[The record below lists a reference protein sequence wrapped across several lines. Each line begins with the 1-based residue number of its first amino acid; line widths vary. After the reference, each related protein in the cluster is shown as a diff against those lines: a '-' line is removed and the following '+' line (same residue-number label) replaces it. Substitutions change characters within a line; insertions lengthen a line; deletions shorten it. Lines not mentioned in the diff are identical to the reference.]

1 MELCIFVGNVEST
14 KPTKNLMRIAEY
26 IDTHQLKAELK
37 VWFLEQ
43 REEVLYML
51 GQEEERVARE
61 KGRDTTS
68 RG

>member
-1 MELCIFVGNVEST
+1 MEST
-14 KPTKNLMRIAEY
+14 EPTKNLMRIAEY
-26 IDTHQLKAELK
+26 IDAHQLKAELK

-43 REEVLYML
+43 REEVLDML

-68 RG
+68 RE